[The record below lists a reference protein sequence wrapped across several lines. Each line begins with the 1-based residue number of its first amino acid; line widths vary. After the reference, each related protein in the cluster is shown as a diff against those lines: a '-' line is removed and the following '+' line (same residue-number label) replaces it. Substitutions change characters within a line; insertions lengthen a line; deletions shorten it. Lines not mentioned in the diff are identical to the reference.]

1 MFAARALYREEVRLQ
16 GVKVG
21 WRMRAILWTWVSLG
35 ARAGEF
41 RAWLKSG
48 EVWVRL
54 RPVFQVHSL
63 SLRTHSQG
71 DLGHSGKAPSLG
83 LALVDS

>member
-21 WRMRAILWTWVSLG
+21 WRMRTISLDLCLSGCKGRGVQGLAQVGRGLG
-35 ARAGEF
+35 AA
-41 RAWLKSG
+41 
-48 EVWVRL
+48 
-54 RPVFQVHSL
+54 RPVFQVRSL